1 MPRVYPAILTALAG
15 GMLIAALQPVILLY
29 APLEAQMGLIQ
40 KIFYVHLPLAWWGLF
55 SFFLVFVASIL
66 FLMRR
71 NYFWDIL
78 AEAAA
83 EIGIILATLTLASGM
98 IWARVSWNTW
108 WTWDPRLSTT
118 LILCF
123 IYAAYLLIRRLD
135 FSRQRRALLSAV
147 LGIVAFLD
155 VPLVFFSARLWPQTI
170 HPQVVTGPGAGGL
183 DSEMKLVL
191 LCSLAAFGFFWA
203 ALLILRCRL
212 GLAAA
217 RLDSLLRA
225 RLDLEE
231 NSHKEYEHG

>member
-1 MPRVYPAILTALAG
+1 
-15 GMLIAALQPVILLY
+15 
-29 APLEAQMGLIQ
+29 
-40 KIFYVHLPLAWWGLF
+40 
-55 SFFLVFVASIL
+55 
-66 FLMRR
+66 
-71 NYFWDIL
+71 
-78 AEAAA
+78 
-83 EIGIILATLTLASGM
+83 M

-123 IYAAYLLIRRLD
+123 IYAAYLLTRRLD
-135 FSRQRRALLSAV
+135 FSRERRALISAV

-191 LCSLAAFGFFWA
+191 LFSLAAFGFFWA
-203 ALLILRCRL
+203 ALLIVRCRL

-217 RLDSLLRA
+217 RLDGLLRA
-225 RLDLEE
+225 RLDLDEHH
-231 NSHKEYEHG
+231 HKEHEHG